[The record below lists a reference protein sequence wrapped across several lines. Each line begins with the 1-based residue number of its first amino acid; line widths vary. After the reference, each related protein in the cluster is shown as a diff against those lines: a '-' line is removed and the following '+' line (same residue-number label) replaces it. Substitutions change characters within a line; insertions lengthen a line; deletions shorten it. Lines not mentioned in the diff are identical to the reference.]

1 MNSNIANSV
10 TKNRKEI
17 PSLYVLKAFCAF
29 GVVLIHTNF
38 LGKDFFIP
46 ICRMAVPLFFMIS
59 GYFMVSDTGDISV
72 NHLWRTVKKIFRIN
86 IVATAVYLLYFVSLS
101 TLQYIMTGETNYMDV
116 FFPDHFW
123 SKLLLS
129 NPYAGVL
136 WYLVAYME
144 ALLVIIFSIKFNFFS
159 YLQKFFPLF
168 FILGLL
174 MGTYNFWFPI
184 DDICYHRNFMTMALP
199 FIMLGSWIKQ
209 HLYEL
214 LDVFK
219 QKMYLIILVFLI
231 IAYSEYYM
239 ILFYDREG
247 RGDYWFSI
255 IPLSFFVFLLCLQS
269 FNFWKNTLLIFI
281 GKYLS
286 LYIYLYHVLIRDI
299 FNLLLYKLGFSFEF
313 YNRYEFLIVS
323 FFTFVLS
330 VIVYRIKKMIRIF
343 GADSASLTQ
352 SK

>member
-101 TLQYIMTGETNYMDV
+101 TLQYIVTGNTNYMDV

-123 SKLLLS
+123 SKLILS
-129 NPYAGVL
+129 NPYAEVL

-168 FILGLL
+168 FVFGLL
-174 MGTYNFWFPI
+174 IGTYNFWLPI

-219 QKMYLIILVFLI
+219 QKMYLIVLVFLI

-239 ILFYDREG
+239 LLFYDREG

-255 IPLSFFVFLLCLQS
+255 ILLSFCFFVLFLR
-269 FNFWKNTLLIFI
+269 FPNFGKGTIWVSI

-286 LYIYLYHVLIRDI
+286 LFIYLYHVLVHEI
-299 FNLLLYKLGFSFEF
+299 FCLIMSKLGFFSLLYK
-313 YNRYEFLIVS
+313 YEFLIVLS
-323 FFTFVLS
+323 FTIVLS
-330 VIVYRIKKMIRIF
+330 AIIYRIKKMIRVTDA
-343 GADSASLTQ
+343 GPASLIRL
-352 SK
+352 K